1 MKVLTIVALG
11 TAFAAWVC
19 APGSARAEG
28 VLRVQQSD
36 GAVHVYRHVHLRL
49 AGSTLWLRSPDGR
62 DELKIESDACSFA
75 GPLERCFPYDTTL
88 RRRGVLHHI
97 ALERGTVYANLS
109 GADAQLSHSSQHVG
123 SLDVLVQLHTSRG
136 TYLSLSGT
144 LDDGLGTTVE
154 GSAR

>member
-1 MKVLTIVALG
+1 MKVRTIAVLVAAL
-11 TAFAAWVC
+11 AAWACPPV
-19 APGSARAEG
+19 AVRAEG
-28 VLRVQQSD
+28 VLRVQQRD
-36 GAVHVYRHVHLRL
+36 GTVRVYRHVHVRI
-49 AGSTLWLRSPDGR
+49 AGSTLWFGSPDGH
-62 DELKIESDACSFA
+62 DELKIQSEACSFA

-144 LDDGLGTTVE
+144 LDDGLGTPVE

>member
-1 MKVLTIVALG
+1 VKVLAIAALG
-11 TAFAAWVC
+11 AAFAAWAC

-36 GAVHVYRHVHLRL
+36 GTVRVYRRVHVRI
-49 AGSTLWLRSPDGR
+49 AGSTLWLRSPDGH
-62 DELKIESDACSFA
+62 DELKIESEACSYA

-97 ALERGTVYANLS
+97 ALERGTVYANLT
-109 GADAQLSHSSQHVG
+109 GADAQLPHSSQHVG
-123 SLDVLVQLHTSRG
+123 PLDVLVQLHTTRG

-144 LDDGLGTTVE
+144 LDDGLGTPFD